1 VLHAEAKPQRAYS
14 FVSRAGNRYS
24 GGRNVAADEKEETT
38 VLGKAVED
46 AMNEQIKNELFSAY
60 QYLSMAAYCESE
72 NLPGFAQWMR
82 AQSLEETQ
90 HAIKFYDFILDRSGR
105 VVLHG
110 IDGPVVEFGSPLEV
124 FERALEH
131 EKKVTAMINDLYGLA
146 ARENDYASQ
155 TFLQWFVTEQVEE
168 EKNAEDVVETLKM
181 IGDKSEALFLLDREL
196 GQRRTVQQA
205 TD

>member
-1 VLHAEAKPQRAYS
+1 MATNDK
-14 FVSRAGNRYS
+14 G
-24 GGRNVAADEKEETT
+24 ETIM
-38 VLGKAVED
+38 LGKAVEE

-82 AQSLEETQ
+82 AQSREETE
-90 HAIKFYDFILDRSGR
+90 HAMKFYDFILERNGR
-105 VVLHG
+105 VVLHA

-124 FERALEH
+124 FQQALEH
-131 EKKVTAMINDLYGLA
+131 EQKVTAMINDLYGLA

-168 EKNAEDVVETLKM
+168 EKNAGDVVETLKM
-181 IGDKSEALFLLDREL
+181 IGDGSEALFLLDREL
-196 GQRRTVQQA
+196 GQRQVEEQPA
-205 TD
+205 G

>member
-1 VLHAEAKPQRAYS
+1 VVTNDK
-14 FVSRAGNRYS
+14 
-24 GGRNVAADEKEETT
+24 GRTIM
-38 VLGKAVED
+38 LGTAVEE

-82 AQSLEETQ
+82 AQSREETE
-90 HAIKFYDFILDRSGR
+90 HAMKFYDFILERNGR

-131 EKKVTAMINDLYGLA
+131 ERRVTAMINDLYGLA

-168 EKNAEDVVETLKM
+168 EKNTGDVVETLKM
-181 IGDKSEALFLLDREL
+181 IGDGSEALFLLDREL
-196 GQRRTVQQA
+196 GQRRVEEQA
-205 TD
+205 AG